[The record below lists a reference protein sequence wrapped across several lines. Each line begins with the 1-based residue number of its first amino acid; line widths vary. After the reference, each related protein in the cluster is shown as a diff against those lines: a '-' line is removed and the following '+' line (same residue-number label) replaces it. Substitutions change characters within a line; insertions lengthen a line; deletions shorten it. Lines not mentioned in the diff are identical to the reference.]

1 MFWCTSTVR
10 VCLCPIFVCVLCLS
24 GSSCVFMYLC
34 VFYLTTYSSV
44 CLSKTVSVLYVR
56 LCPWVCTLYF
66 VPVCVFFA
74 FKVHSSSF
82 TRFRSCFWRFRNKI
96 FPTIFSPDVIFFF
109 NSRPFFYV
117 VFTLIKLSGL
127 EVSHQPPPEI
137 HSKTQTDTG
146 NQAQTINHSIRV
158 ADPERLEAEIRIPL
172 FNIVTDPDP
181 KIRVV

>member
-1 MFWCTSTVR
+1 MLGCVR
-10 VCLCPIFVCVLCLS
+10 ECMLYILCLS
-24 GSSCVFMYLC
+24 VCSLPLKSTVPLLLVFAA
-34 VFYLTTYSSV
+34 VFEDFAI
-44 CLSKTVSVLYVR
+44 R
-56 LCPWVCTLYF
+56 
-66 VPVCVFFA
+66 FFRQ
-74 FKVHSSSF
+74 F
-82 TRFRSCFWRFRNKI
+82 
-96 FPTIFSPDVIFFF
+96 FPLMLFFFF

-146 NQAQTINHSIRV
+146 NQAQSINHSTRV

-172 FNIVTDPDP
+172 FYIVTDPDP

>member
-1 MFWCTSTVR
+1 MFALLYCTSMSVSDLCLCSMSFCVFLCVYVFMCILFDYIL
-10 VCLCPIFVCVLCLS
+10 VCLRLSLC
-24 GSSCVFMYLC
+24 CMW
-34 VFYLTTYSSV
+34 
-44 CLSKTVSVLYVR
+44 

-74 FKVHSSSF
+74 FKVHSSTF

-146 NQAQTINHSIRV
+146 NQAQSINHSTRV

>member
-1 MFWCTSTVR
+1 M
-10 VCLCPIFVCVLCLS
+10 
-24 GSSCVFMYLC
+24 
-34 VFYLTTYSSV
+34 
-44 CLSKTVSVLYVR
+44 
-56 LCPWVCTLYF
+56 
-66 VPVCVFFA
+66 
-74 FKVHSSSF
+74 
-82 TRFRSCFWRFRNKI
+82 I
-96 FPTIFSPDVIFFF
+96 FPTIFFPYVICFLILG
-109 NSRPFFYV
+109 PFFAV